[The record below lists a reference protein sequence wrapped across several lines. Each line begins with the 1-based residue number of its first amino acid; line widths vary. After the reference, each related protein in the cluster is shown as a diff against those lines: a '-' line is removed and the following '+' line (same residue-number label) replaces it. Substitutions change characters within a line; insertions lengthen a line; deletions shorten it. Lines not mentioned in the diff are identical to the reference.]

1 MGAAKKYDT
10 EFFKKLFISGEKSL
24 RAISREYGISY
35 THISKLSSAEE
46 WSKSKTEYL
55 KKVSEAEQATEIARM
70 DEGLAE
76 LTKTE
81 PLKPEQHQ
89 KRAVQ
94 TGDKLGTL
102 IQTGVQ
108 AVKSGD
114 WRALRSA
121 TETWKIWDEQMRK
134 NHGIDEKKEK
144 PLININVMAAL
155 PPKSELKKADTVDI
169 SSE

>member
-10 EFFKKLFISGEKSL
+10 EFFKKLFITGEKSL
-24 RAISREYGISY
+24 RAITREYGISY

-46 WSKSKTEYL
+46 WSKSKAEYI
-55 KKVSEAEQATEIARM
+55 KNTMEAERSTQLARM
-70 DEGLAE
+70 DDDLKE
-76 LTKTE
+76 LTDKDPSLPAE
-81 PLKPEQHQ
+81 HQ

-102 IQTGVQ
+102 IQTGIH

-114 WRALRSA
+114 WRTLRSA

-134 NHGIDEKKEK
+134 NHCIDDKSET
-144 PLININVMAAL
+144 PLINISVMAAL
-155 PPKSELKKADTVDI
+155 PPKSELKRAEAVDAA
-169 SSE
+169 